1 MPAAIDE
8 LRRELNQTVYERD
21 KAREERA
28 RAEEA
33 LEAMRAKLVSVAAW
47 LKALWETPIE
57 KNPERCLEVIR
68 RNARAFELQVR
79 QAAGER

>member
-8 LRRELNQTVYERD
+8 LRRELKQVAYERD
-21 KAREERA
+21 KAREDRA
-28 RAEEA
+28 RAESD
-33 LEAMRAKLVSVAAW
+33 LEAMQEKLKSVAAW

-79 QAAGER
+79 QAAGES